1 MNLNIYTLYHQY
13 TYIIY
18 VRRRTSSGMQGWD
31 NNDDETYNSSLSR
44 VHNHKLEGREIPYTE
59 VPHAY

>member
-31 NNDDETYNSSLSR
+31 KYDDEIHNSSLS
-44 VHNHKLEGREIPYTE
+44 HTDKLEGRQISGTE
-59 VPHAY
+59 VSHAQIC